1 MKLILHFFFFF
12 LFFCSFSNENKL
24 IAGLG
29 GLGRETWGA
38 GGIEHDI
45 EVNPIE
51 DIEEQAIETE
61 SENIKKKKTLKV

>member
-1 MKLILHFFFFF
+1 MKLILHFFLFF
-12 LFFCSFSNENKL
+12 LFFCSFSIENKL

-61 SENIKKKKTLKV
+61 SEKKKRH